1 MIKAR
6 TDLTQ
11 LQASVEATMA
21 RARELRAESFTIQ
34 QRLLAT
40 QRELM
45 EVFDRTQATLEV
57 VRQHL
62 ASLCRLTERNAPEI
76 EIVPSNALLQDLAAL
91 GRDESDLEDMI
102 DDLIAAYKAASAYGD
117 DGERI
122 LFANALMQIGRYLAT
137 QVGPRAAG
145 VIMN

>member
-1 MIKAR
+1 MIEAR
-6 TDLTQ
+6 TDFTQ

-21 RARELRAESFTIQ
+21 RALELRAESFVIQ

-40 QRELM
+40 QCELM

-57 VRQHL
+57 TRQHL
-62 ASLCRLTERNAPEI
+62 GLLCRSGEWRAPET
-76 EIVPSNALLQDLAAL
+76 EVVPGNALLQALAAL
-91 GRDESDLEDMI
+91 GRDESNLEEMI

-117 DGERI
+117 DSERT
-122 LFANALMQIGRYLAT
+122 LFANALMLIGRHLAM